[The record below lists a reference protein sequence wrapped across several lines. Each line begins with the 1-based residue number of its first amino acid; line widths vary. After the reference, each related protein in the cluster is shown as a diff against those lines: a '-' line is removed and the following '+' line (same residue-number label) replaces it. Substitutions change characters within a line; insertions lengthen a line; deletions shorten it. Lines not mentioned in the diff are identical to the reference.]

1 MLFGH
6 ARGVS
11 SSEPVSRTQREQAMA
26 SAAEYFTVA
35 QERGVDSGL
44 GSFHMI
50 DGWRSSYPETTGYI
64 IPTLF
69 ALSDH
74 LQRPD
79 LAERALRAAD
89 WLLSIQRPDGGWQ
102 GGRVGEERPSVV
114 FNTAQVVRGL
124 MAAHERKGWSVYLAA
139 ATQACDWIIGAQESD
154 GSWARHNFLGTA
166 RVYDTYVAAP
176 LLHMHALTAAD
187 RYREA
192 ALRNLDWALTRQ
204 RPNGWFAD
212 ADNTLQHNKRP
223 ITHTLAYTIDGLI
236 ESYTFTRDE
245 RLLVAARSA
254 SDTLLTCFL
263 EHGRLGGRYDEH
275 WQGSEASITTGCAQM
290 AIVWARLHALSGE
303 ERYAEGRDRMVA
315 WLIGV
320 QRSLYAGPKDC
331 RGALPGSVPLWGRYE
346 KFACP
351 NWATKYFAD
360 ALLCAESRLPSF

>member
-1 MLFGH
+1 
-6 ARGVS
+6 
-11 SSEPVSRTQREQAMA
+11 MA